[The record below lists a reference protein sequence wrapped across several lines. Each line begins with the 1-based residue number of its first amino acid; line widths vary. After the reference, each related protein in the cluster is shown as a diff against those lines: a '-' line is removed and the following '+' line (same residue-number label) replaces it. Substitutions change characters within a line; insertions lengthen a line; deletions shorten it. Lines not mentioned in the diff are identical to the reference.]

1 MTPPLLVILLALGCG
16 IALGM
21 IGLAT
26 MQAFARRDA
35 LNEHYDEQGK

>member
-1 MTPPLLVILLALGCG
+1 MMPPLLIILLALGCG

-21 IGLAT
+21 IGLAV

-35 LNEHYDEQGK
+35 LDDYYDDWGQ